1 MRKKNALPNFIL
13 CNMSKNFFVP
23 KKIVPSV
30 TSFITCNNLK
40 NLSIC
45 EKGKLSADHFI
56 HIYPFGEDTWYI

>member
-1 MRKKNALPNFIL
+1 VQYVKELFCAKTN
-13 CNMSKNFFVP
+13 
-23 KKIVPSV
+23 VPSV